1 MIARYTNPE
10 MGRLWTDEHRF
21 GAWLEVEIAVM
32 RALAEAGE
40 IPAEAVEAV
49 RSGARVD
56 AARIAE
62 LEETL
67 RHDVV
72 AFTTSIAEQVG
83 DAARFFHYGVTSSD
97 IIDTALAR
105 VAVEAG
111 GIILADI
118 EALRAV
124 LRRRA
129 LEHRKTVMAGRTHGV
144 HAEPI
149 TLGLKFA
156 LWYEELGRARRRV
169 AAATEDLRFGKVSGA
184 VGTFAHLGPE
194 LEERVCSLLGL
205 EPAPV
210 SSQILQ
216 RDRHAAFLGSL
227 ALLAGSLEKIA
238 VEIRGLQRT
247 EVREA
252 EEEFGR
258 GQKGSSSMPHKR
270 NPVGSENIS
279 GLARLLRANA
289 LAAMENMALWHE
301 RDISHS
307 SVERVIFPDSCILAD
322 YMLRRLAGIL
332 DLLVVY
338 PERMKENLALTRGLV
353 YSQRVMLALVR
364 KGLSREAAYEAVQ
377 RSAMRCWEEKVPFR
391 ELLAGDKAVAAALT
405 PEELDDLFDPES
417 MLANVGAI
425 FERVFGEK

>member
-10 MGRLWTDEHRF
+10 MGRLWSDEHRF

-32 RALAEAGE
+32 QALAEAGE
-40 IPAEAVEAV
+40 IPAEAADEV
-49 RSGARVD
+49 RSGARIDV
-56 AARIAE
+56 ARIAE
-62 LEETL
+62 LEETFK
-67 RHDVV
+67 HDVI
-72 AFTTSIAEQVG
+72 AFTTSVAEQVG
-83 DAARFFHYGVTSSD
+83 EAARFFHYGVTSSD

-111 GIILADI
+111 EIILADI
-118 EALRAV
+118 DVLREV

-129 LEHRKTVMAGRTHGV
+129 LEHKKTVMVGRTHGV

-156 LWYEELGRARRRV
+156 LWYEELGRAQRRV
-169 AAATEDLRFGKVSGA
+169 AAATEDLSFGKISGA
-184 VGTFAHLGPE
+184 VGAFAHVGPQI
-194 LEERVCSLLGL
+194 EERVCSLLGL
-205 EPAPV
+205 KPAPV

-247 EVREA
+247 EVREV

-322 YMLRRLAGIL
+322 YMLRRLTGIL
-332 DLLVVY
+332 DRLVVY
-338 PERMKENLALTRGLV
+338 PERMKENLSLTHGLI
-353 YSQRVMLALVR
+353 YSQRVMLSLVR

-377 RSAMRCWEEKVPFR
+377 RSAMRCWEEKVPFKG
-391 ELLAGDKAVAAALT
+391 LLAEDKSVAAALT

-417 MLANVGAI
+417 MLGNVDAI
-425 FERVFGEK
+425 FARVFGEQ